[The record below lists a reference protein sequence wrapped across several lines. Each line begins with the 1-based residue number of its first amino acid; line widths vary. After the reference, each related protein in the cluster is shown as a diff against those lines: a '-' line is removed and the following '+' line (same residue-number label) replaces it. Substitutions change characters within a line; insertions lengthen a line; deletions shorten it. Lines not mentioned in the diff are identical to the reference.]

1 MEFTR
6 EETHSVL
13 ISSHIVSDIEKLSD
27 YVAFLHQG
35 RLAFCAD
42 KEALEED
49 YALAMLTFQQYE
61 NLDKAAVVGA
71 RRDKYQVRALLAPGS
86 GPDGIPLDRA
96 ALEDIMLLMAKGG
109 RIMRGLLFKDAYT
122 LMRQYWIFLVLMVL
136 CGLPSRSCPL
146 MAVIYSGLI
155 PISVLSGDD
164 QCGWDPA
171 GGSTA
176 GVPKAG
182 CPVQIRAGRGMYFGL
197 GAGGVGGRRDS
208 RRRDGIALGRGRA
221 AQRGYFPVYRP
232 CDAERQ
238 YALNVQIR
246 RGKRAHV
253 ANRSA
258 SRSGR
263 RTRRPRDC
271 SAPKR
276 SWTDQSLLLW
286 LP

>member
-1 MEFTR
+1 M
-6 EETHSVL
+6 
-13 ISSHIVSDIEKLSD
+13 
-27 YVAFLHQG
+27 
-35 RLAFCAD
+35 RL
-42 KEALEED
+42 
-49 YALAMLTFQQYE
+49 
-61 NLDKAAVVGA
+61 
-71 RRDKYQVRALLAPGS
+71 
-86 GPDGIPLDRA
+86 
-96 ALEDIMLLMAKGG
+96 
-109 RIMRGLLFKDAYT
+109 
-122 LMRQYWIFLVLMVL
+122 
-136 CGLPSRSCPL
+136 
-146 MAVIYSGLI
+146 
-155 PISVLSGDD
+155 
-164 QCGWDPA
+164 DPA

-276 SWTDQSLLLW
+276 RLDGSKPTPVGCPSRASIAGLIGLAFHKNLHRQRPVAPPSFQRISPACHSLTKGRFLDTAPARMAFQGGPFPLSARGEEPLAELSGICLLYTSRCV
-286 LP
+286 